1 MHLTL
6 LPQAL
11 LVKTGPVDHA
21 PWNYS
26 GFLGVVQR
34 RRCWLVLRLLSS
46 RSFKSLL
53 EVGYGSGVFLP
64 ELAKRC
70 SELCGIDIHSCDRE
84 VTAALSKVGV
94 RATLK
99 SGSVTGMSFPDGS
112 FDCVVA
118 VSALEFVDDL
128 DAACAEIARVLRPA
142 GTLVVVTPGHSVLLD
157 LGLRFLTGQSAKT
170 DFGDRREKIEPAL
183 QRHFK
188 VLRRLHFPPLVPA
201 VGRVYCSFLMGRL

>member
-11 LVKTGPVDHA
+11 LVRTGPVDHA
-21 PWNYS
+21 AWNYS
-26 GFLGVVQR
+26 GLLGVIQR
-34 RRCWLVLRLLSS
+34 RRFWLVLRLLSS
-46 RSFKSLL
+46 RSFKSVL

-70 SELCGIDIHSCDRE
+70 SELYGIDIHSCDRE
-84 VTAALSKVGV
+84 VTAALSKEGV

-99 SGSVTGMSFPDGS
+99 SGSATAMPFPDAS

-128 DAACAEIARVLRPA
+128 DTACAEIARVLRPD
-142 GTLVVVTPGHSVLLD
+142 GTLVVVTPSHSVLLD
-157 LGLRFLTGQSAKT
+157 LGLCFLTGQSAKT
-170 DFGDRREKIEPAL
+170 DFGDRRTKVEPAL

-188 VLRRLHFPPLVPA
+188 VLRCLHFPPFVPA
-201 VGRVYCSFLMGRL
+201 AGCVYRCFLLRRL